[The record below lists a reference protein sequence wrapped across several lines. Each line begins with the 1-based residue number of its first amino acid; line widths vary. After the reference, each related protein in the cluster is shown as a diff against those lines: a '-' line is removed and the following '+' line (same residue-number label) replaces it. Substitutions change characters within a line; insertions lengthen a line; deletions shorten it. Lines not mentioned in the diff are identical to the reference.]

1 VRDMVSE
8 GEKTTYSSKVLDRV
22 MMILNTFTS
31 VTPELTFTELIEQTS
46 LHKST
51 LFRLLEAMRSYG
63 LIEVSKVSGK
73 YHLGLRFFDLG
84 ALAIGR
90 LEIRKCADAE
100 LEWLAEQS
108 GETAHLCIL
117 DGAEIVYISK
127 VESRQALRIPS
138 GVGHRNPAY
147 CTGVGKAI
155 LAFLDDEQIEKYL
168 AQIVFRPLT
177 DKTITCPEK
186 MWQEIKSIRQQ
197 GYAIDDQEINEN
209 VRCIGAPIRDFS
221 GKVIAGISIAGPAI
235 RVTKSRV
242 PELAVQV
249 VKAANKISKHL
260 GYRMDEVLQK
270 RTK

>member
-1 VRDMVSE
+1 MVSE
-8 GEKTTYSSKVLDRV
+8 GEKTIYSSKVLDRV
-22 MMILNTFTS
+22 MMILSTFTS
-31 VTPELTFTELIEQTS
+31 VTPELTFAELMVQTR
-46 LHKST
+46 LYKAT

-63 LIEVSKVSGK
+63 LIEVSKESGK
-73 YHLGLRFFDLG
+73 YHLGLKFFDLG

-168 AQIVFRPLT
+168 AQIVLRPLT

-186 MWQEIKSIRQQ
+186 MWQEIKSVRQQ